1 MKRNFEQVKKSFEEA
16 QREADS
22 IGKSS
27 DMTGNEINN
36 LYIKLSEFRSEI
48 GNSDSSA
55 QDADEQL
62 EMPQNQRKQLSELAE
77 QYGKEKD
84 EISDGIRV
92 LKEKS
97 EELRNKFVGLTKL
110 YNDKQKKL
118 SDYKKKV
125 KTYF

>member
-1 MKRNFEQVKKSFEEA
+1 MKRLSKQIEEKITQIEEIKKQSESIETQLEQVKKSFEEV
-16 QREADS
+16 QREAES

-62 EMPQNQRKQLSELAE
+62 EMLE
-77 QYGKEKD
+77 
-84 EISDGIRV
+84 
-92 LKEKS
+92 
-97 EELRNKFVGLTKL
+97 NKG
-110 YNDKQKKL
+110 N
-118 SDYKKKV
+118 S
-125 KTYF
+125 